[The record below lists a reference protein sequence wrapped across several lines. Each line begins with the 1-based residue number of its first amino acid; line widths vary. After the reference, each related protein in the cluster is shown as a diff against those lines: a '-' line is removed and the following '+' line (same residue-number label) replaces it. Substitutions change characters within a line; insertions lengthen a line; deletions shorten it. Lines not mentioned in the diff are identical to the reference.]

1 MSGTKPLPPEEYRWS
16 CDESLLGFETTEEI
30 TPLAGIIGQERALK
44 SMNFGLGL
52 SNNGYNIYV
61 LGEGGT
67 GKITTVKRLIEERAA
82 REDPPSDWCY
92 IFNFKDQNKPSA
104 LELPPGKGVA
114 FKSDMERAVLSLRRD
129 IPTVFE
135 SRDYEKHRDEI
146 LDGQQERTKEI
157 FYKLE
162 LTVEEKGFILKKGAR
177 GLAVIP
183 AKDGKAIKQEAYD
196 ALPRTEREA
205 IDETSRQ
212 LQERLGDAIRDARK
226 VEKEAGERIKELDH
240 EMAQYI
246 INPLIDDLKGKYKDS
261 DEIIEYLGTIK
272 EDLFNNINDFRP
284 KEEEVSI
291 PGISLPT
298 SEPSFERYAVNLLVD
313 NSETKGAPVIIE
325 TNPTFYNLFGNIEH
339 RVQYGVAV
347 TDFTMIRGGAAH
359 RASGGYLVLQALDVL
374 RNIFVYDAIKR
385 MIKNREVK
393 IEDAW
398 EQYRL
403 VSATSLKPE
412 PIPVDIK
419 IVLVGEPHLYYLLHN
434 LDPEYKKFFK
444 VKADF
449 DSDMPRS
456 EEVVMSYAAF
466 IATRCKE
473 EGLMPFDR
481 SAVAKV
487 VELGVRFAGKR
498 DKLTARFQD
507 IANIIDE
514 ANYWASQDGEARV
527 SGKHVLE
534 AHRERKYRNSRIED
548 KMQEYIVDDTLMID
562 IEGSVVGQVN
572 GLAVMSLGDHSFG
585 KPSRVTAKTF
595 LGDSGVV
602 NIEREV
608 KMSGRIHNKAL
619 MILSSFL
626 GARYA
631 QKVPLTLSASICFEQ
646 LYGEIEGDSATCTE
660 LYALLSSISGIPL
673 AQGISVT
680 GSMNQRGEVQPIGGV
695 NEKIEGFFDV
705 CRDKGFSGSQ
715 GVIIPRRNVRN
726 LMLKEEVVEAAKDGK
741 FTIYPI
747 DMVDDGLAILT
758 GMEVGEAHA
767 DGSYGKDTVNYLV
780 TERLKKLATNYKTFA
795 RPKGVAQKKKPK
807 KDVNS
812 EGITSK
818 KD

>member
-1 MSGTKPLPPEEYRWS
+1 MSGTTPLPPEEYRWR
-16 CDESLLGFETTEEI
+16 CDESSLGFETTEEI
-30 TPLAGIIGQERALK
+30 SPLAGIIGQERALK

-52 SNNGYNIYV
+52 GKSGYNIYV

-67 GKITTVKRLIEERAA
+67 GKITTVKTLIEEKAA
-82 REDPPSDWCY
+82 KEDPPSDWCY
-92 IFNFKDQNKPSA
+92 IFNFKDPNKPCS
-104 LELPPGKGVA
+104 LELAPGRGVT
-114 FKSDMERAVLSLRRD
+114 FKSDMERAVISMRRD
-129 IPTVFE
+129 IPKVFE

-146 LDGQQERTKEI
+146 LDGQQERTKDI

-162 LTVEEKGFILKKGAR
+162 LTVQEKGFLLKKGAR

-183 AKDGKAIKQEAYD
+183 ARDGNAIKQEDYD
-196 ALPRTEREA
+196 ALSRTERDE

-212 LQERLGDAIRDARK
+212 LQERLGSAIRDAKK
-226 VEKEAGERIKELDH
+226 VEKEAKERISDLDM
-240 EMAQYI
+240 EMVHYI
-246 INPLIDDLKGKYKDS
+246 INPLIDDLREKYKDS
-261 DEIIEYLGTIK
+261 ERITEYLDTVQG
-272 EDLFNNINDFRP
+272 DLFDNIDDFRGR
-284 KEEEVSI
+284 EEEVSI
-291 PGISLPT
+291 PGLSLPAK
-298 SEPSFERYAVNLLVD
+298 EPSFERYAVNLLIN

-339 RVQYGVAV
+339 RVQYGAAI
-347 TDFTMIRGGAAH
+347 TDFTMVRGGAAH
-359 RASGGYLVLQALDVL
+359 RANGGYLVLQALDVL

-385 MIKNREVK
+385 MIKNREVR

-403 VSATSLKPE
+403 VSATTLKPE

-419 IVLVGEPHLYYLLHN
+419 IVLVGEPYLYYLLHN
-434 LDPEYKKFFK
+434 LDPEYKKLFK

-449 DSDMPRS
+449 DSEMPRS

-473 EGLMPFDR
+473 ESLMAFDR
-481 SAVAKV
+481 SAVARV
-487 VELGVRFAGKR
+487 VELGVRFAGER
-498 DKLTARFQD
+498 TKLTARFQD
-507 IANIIDE
+507 IANIVDE
-514 ANYWASQDGEARV
+514 ANYWASNDGAERV
-527 SGKHVLE
+527 SGKHVEE
-534 AHRERKYRNSRIED
+534 AHRERRYRNSKIED
-548 KMQEYIVDDTLMID
+548 KMQEYIVEDTIMVD

-595 LGDSGVV
+595 LGDAGVV

-626 GARYA
+626 GERYA
-631 QKVPLTLSASICFEQ
+631 QKVPLTLSASVCFEQ

-660 LYALLSSISGIPL
+660 LYALLSSISGVPL

-705 CRDKGFSGSQ
+705 CKEKGLTGAQ

-726 LMLKEEVVEAAKDGK
+726 LMLKEEVIEAAREGK

-747 DMVDDGLAILT
+747 DMVDEGLAILT
-758 GMEVGEAHA
+758 GKEVGELSP
-767 DGSYGKDTVNYLV
+767 DGTYAKDTVNCLV
-780 TERLKKLATNYKTFA
+780 MERLKKLATNYKTFA
-795 RPKGVAQKKKPK
+795 RPKSAASKKTK
-807 KDVNS
+807 KDENS
-812 EGITSK
+812 EGAARK
-818 KD
+818 ED